1 MFSSNTNLI
10 IRGVVCVSLDI
21 YLLVD
26 PAAEEVVYEA
36 IAEPQEQSEQAQEG
50 RCENSAQGPSD
61 PIFEQQPE
69 GKPRSITYYFNL
81 WNIIYLLDYALGF

>member
-1 MFSSNTNLI
+1 MFSSNTNLT

-26 PAAEEVVYEA
+26 PAAEEVYEA
-36 IAEPQEQSEQAQEG
+36 IAEPQEQSEQAQDG

-61 PIFEQQPE
+61 PVIEQQTE
-69 GKPRSITYYFNL
+69 GMPRSMTH
-81 WNIIYLLDYALGF
+81 YLSL